1 MDINND
7 LKILTKKEV
16 LAWAFYDW
24 ANSAFAT
31 IVLAGFFPI
40 FFKNYWDSY
49 SDTALSTLHLGIANA
64 IPALIMLF
72 LSPLIGAFSDI
83 GGFRKKSLLFFTLVG
98 CISTFSLFFI
108 SKGSWVI
115 ASLFYIIGSIGFMG
129 TGIFYDALILIVS
142 PEKKLD
148 IVSAF
153 GFALGYL
160 GGAIL
165 LVFCILITFF
175 PEFFF
180 LKDKAQGVRISFP
193 IVAVWWL
200 LFSIPAFLF
209 IHEKKEELIDIKSH
223 VTQSIK
229 RIFHTISNFRKNR
242 VIFFFLFSYW
252 LYIDGVDTVARM
264 AIDYGLSI
272 GFGADKLVLCLLIT
286 QLVGIPAAFFFGYL
300 GQIIGSKTGIYIS
313 IAGYFFI
320 TIWGSMIKNPW
331 EFYALAFFIGI
342 FQGGIQA
349 LSRSFFAKIIPK
361 NRNAEFFGFY
371 DMMGKF
377 ATLIGPLLIGFVTSW
392 THNHRIG
399 LLSII
404 ILFFA
409 GGLMLFFVDEKGKAH
424 IE

>member
-1 MDINND
+1 LSVKNDI
-7 LKILTKKEV
+7 KILTKKEV

-24 ANSAFAT
+24 ANSSFAT

-40 FFKNYWDSY
+40 FFKSYWDSH
-49 SDTALSTLHLGIANA
+49 SNTSLSTLHLGLANA
-64 IPALIMLF
+64 IPSLIMLF
-72 LSPLIGAFSDI
+72 LSPIIGAFSDI

-98 CISTFSLFFI
+98 CISTFSLFFV
-108 SKGSWVI
+108 SKDSWVM

-129 TGIFYDALILIVS
+129 TGIFYDALILLVS
-142 PEKKLD
+142 PNEKLD
-148 IVSAF
+148 IVSSF

-165 LVFCILITFF
+165 LVFCILLTFF

-180 LKDKAQGVRISFP
+180 LKDNVQGVRISFP
-193 IVAVWWL
+193 IVAIWWL

-209 IHEKKEELIDIKSH
+209 INEKKEELIDIKSH
-223 VTQSIK
+223 LKQSIK
-229 RIFHTISNFRKNR
+229 RIFNAISNFRENR
-242 VIFFFLFSYW
+242 VIFLFLFSYW

-272 GFGADKLVLCLLIT
+272 GFSADKLVMCLLIT
-286 QLVGIPAAFFFGYL
+286 QIVGIPAAFLFGYI
-300 GQIIGSKTGIYIS
+300 GQKKSSKTGIFIS

-320 TIWGSMIKNPW
+320 TIWASMIKNTW
-331 EFYALAFFIGI
+331 EFYALALLIGI

-361 NRNAEFFGFY
+361 HRNAEFFGFY

-377 ATLIGPLLIGFVTSW
+377 ATLLGPLLIGFVTKW
-392 THNHRIG
+392 TQNHRTG
-399 LLSII
+399 LVSII

-409 GGLMLFFVDEKGKAH
+409 GGIMLLFVKEKEK
-424 IE
+424 IFNV